1 MLSESTIRAI
11 ETANKTLELDT
22 GTTIA
27 VCTVDTTGESDIAE
41 YARGVFKE
49 WKLGEGVLLLIAK
62 DDKNYYFVQS
72 VGVESVLTNDVLKS
86 IRDEYLEEDF
96 EAGDINRGV
105 NKCVTKLKN
114 VLTAGIPA
122 AKTSDNTTDT
132 SSVQDTANEKGT
144 VAAVA
149 KATMPSVVAITSVSI
164 QEITSFFGYG
174 MEYPSTGSGSGII
187 VGENDD
193 ELLIAT
199 NNHVIEGATTL
210 SVCFIGDDVVNA
222 EKETRNVASGDGD
235 INIDDAVSA
244 KIKGT
249 DETNDLA
256 VIAVE
261 KKDIPEDT
269 MSEIKIAQLGSSDDL
284 VVGEQVVAIGN
295 ALGYGQTVTSGWVSA
310 LNRTITLEGGSTA
323 SNLIQTDAAINPGNS
338 GGALLNMK
346 GELIGINCAKY
357 ASSDVE
363 GTGYAIPISEAQPIL
378 EDLMNRKTRDKVS
391 GSSKAGYLDVEVTDL
406 TAGAIQMYNMPSG
419 AFVMR
424 VTPGGAAEQAGI
436 QKNDIIV
443 KFDGQ
448 TVSGRSDLVEKLS
461 YYTAGETIDVVV
473 ARPDDGEYKEQTIS
487 VTLASRDN
495 QGHNNA

>member
-1 MLSESTIRAI
+1 
-11 ETANKTLELDT
+11 
-22 GTTIA
+22 
-27 VCTVDTTGESDIAE
+27 
-41 YARGVFKE
+41 
-49 WKLGEGVLLLIAK
+49 
-62 DDKNYYFVQS
+62 
-72 VGVESVLTNDVLKS
+72 
-86 IRDEYLEEDF
+86 
-96 EAGDINRGV
+96 
-105 NKCVTKLKN
+105 
-114 VLTAGIPA
+114 
-122 AKTSDNTTDT
+122 
-132 SSVQDTANEKGT
+132 
-144 VAAVA
+144 
-149 KATMPSVVAITSVSI
+149 
-164 QEITSFFGYG
+164 
-174 MEYPSTGSGSGII
+174 
-187 VGENDD
+187 
-193 ELLIAT
+193 
-199 NNHVIEGATTL
+199 
-210 SVCFIGDDVVNA
+210 
-222 EKETRNVASGDGD
+222 
-235 INIDDAVSA
+235 
-244 KIKGT
+244 
-249 DETNDLA
+249 
-256 VIAVE
+256 
-261 KKDIPEDT
+261 

>member
-1 MLSESTIRAI
+1 M
-11 ETANKTLELDT
+11 
-22 GTTIA
+22 
-27 VCTVDTTGESDIAE
+27 
-41 YARGVFKE
+41 
-49 WKLGEGVLLLIAK
+49 
-62 DDKNYYFVQS
+62 
-72 VGVESVLTNDVLKS
+72 
-86 IRDEYLEEDF
+86 
-96 EAGDINRGV
+96 
-105 NKCVTKLKN
+105 
-114 VLTAGIPA
+114 
-122 AKTSDNTTDT
+122 
-132 SSVQDTANEKGT
+132 QDTANEKGT

-495 QGHNNA
+495 QGP